1 MVNTKKKYKAREG
14 VILQVDGNKR
24 FLVSKKLKL
33 RANETTIFFWQC
45 LEDWVSIDELVA
57 QAMDEFDIDDE
68 ASLTADIHRLLTT
81 FIQADMVM
89 EEGVSA
95 WLKRLAERSYRSF
108 LAPVLSPLFMGI
120 CSLEYHFFNLLWTL
134 KGARKPTTEEV
145 ELVRKN
151 VTFIAKSVE
160 RQKMAKGLCR
170 SISRLYPGVSIIIA
184 DDSKEPLQIEDENV
198 EVIHLPF
205 NSGLSA
211 GLKAALERVKTPY
224 VFRMDDDELLTVR
237 SFVHRE
243 VAYLERHS
251 ELDLIGL
258 GYTTAIRCHSPRFFI
273 STYYDQSMSDA
284 LHPLKI
290 PYMTQ
295 IDENHL
301 VLGKVANIYLARTE
315 KVREVG
321 FDPNIRMIDHH
332 DFFWRAAGVI
342 ASAMA
347 LDTVVFHRHN
357 PYDRN
362 YFGYRNTYKNDK
374 DYIRKKHKEMFMS
387 LKQVSIKK

>member
-1 MVNTKKKYKAREG
+1 MVNTEKKYKARPG
-14 VILQVDGNKR
+14 VTLQVDGKR
-24 FLVSKKLKL
+24 QFLVSKKLKL
-33 RANETTIFFWQC
+33 MANETTVFFWDC
-45 LEDWVSIDELVA
+45 LADWTTVDEMVA
-57 QAMDEFDIDDE
+57 QAMEEFDIDDE
-68 ASLTADIHRLLTT
+68 VALKADIQRLLST
-81 FIQADMVM
+81 FLRADMVM
-89 EEGVSA
+89 EEGVSG
-95 WLKRLAERSYRSF
+95 WLKRVAERSYRSF
-108 LAPVLSPLFMGI
+108 LAPALSPLFMGI

-134 KGARKPTTEEV
+134 KGARKPTAEEV

-151 VTFIAKSVE
+151 VTFIAKSFE
-160 RQKMAKGLCR
+160 RQKMAQGLCR
-170 SISRLYPGVSIIIA
+170 NISRMYPGVSIIIA
-184 DDSKEPLQIEDENV
+184 DDSKEPLKIEGENV
-198 EVIHLPF
+198 EVVHLPF

-237 SFVHRE
+237 SLVHRE
-243 VAYLERHS
+243 VAYLESHP

-258 GYTTAIRCHSPRFFI
+258 GYTTAIRCHSPKFFI

-284 LHPLKI
+284 LRPLKI
-290 PYMTQ
+290 PHMTQ

-332 DFFWRAAGVI
+332 DFFWRAAGVM

-347 LDTVVFHRHN
+347 MDTVVFHRHN
-357 PYDRN
+357 PYDRK
-362 YFGYRNTYKNDK
+362 YFKFRNDYKNDLS
-374 DYIRKKHKEMFMS
+374 YIGKKHRDMR
-387 LKQVSIKK
+387 IKKSAPF